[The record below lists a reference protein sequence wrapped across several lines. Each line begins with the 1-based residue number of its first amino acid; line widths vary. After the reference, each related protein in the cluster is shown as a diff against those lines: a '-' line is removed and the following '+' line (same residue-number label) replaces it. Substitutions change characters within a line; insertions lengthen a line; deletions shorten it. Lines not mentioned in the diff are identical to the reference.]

1 SSVTEEGVIA
11 NGDVWP
17 RGAEHSQL
25 VHPARGFDGR
35 QKIGEKLLVSLAIKD
50 QHGNAVL
57 VFGRSEYSEQVLS
70 DDVLQKRGLAGTGC
84 AEYHRLHHPRR
95 VRPQP
100 RLTMNVVAQHDCVLC
115 VRALDGLAV
124 F

>member
-1 SSVTEEGVIA
+1 ARDVGKIVALMAAEEIFFLIERFEHETGVLFVQSSVTKERVVA
-11 NGDVWP
+11 HGDVWP

-70 DDVLQKRGLAGTGC
+70 DDVLQKRGLAG
-84 AEYHRLHHPRR
+84 
-95 VRPQP
+95 
-100 RLTMNVVAQHDCVLC
+100 
-115 VRALDGLAV
+115 
-124 F
+124 